1 MARGPD
7 AMKVLAVIQARM
19 GSSRLPGK
27 VLITLVDQPVI
38 QWVYERTSRIPGV
51 HEVVVAT
58 TTSVTDDALAHW
70 CETHGIPLYRGSE
83 EDVLERYVKCAQ
95 EYDADAVV
103 RITADC
109 PLLDPIASGDV
120 VKAFLEA
127 QPCAYASNTQP
138 PTFPDG
144 LDTEVISREALEI
157 SGREASGVLDR
168 EHVTAF
174 VRGHPERFP
183 SVSVL
188 CEHDLSEHRWT
199 LDELRD
205 LTFLSAVVERLRR
218 THASGS
224 VNEILDILAAEP
236 GLRSL
241 NAGIARNA
249 GGGHAIASS

>member
-1 MARGPD
+1 MR
-7 AMKVLAVIQARM
+7 VLVVIQARM
-19 GSSRLPGK
+19 GSERLPGK
-27 VLITLVDQPVI
+27 VLMTLVDKPVI
-38 QWVYERTSRIPGV
+38 QSVYERASRIRGV

-58 TTSVTDDALAHW
+58 TTSVTDDPLAHW
-70 CETHGIPLYRGSE
+70 CEAQDMPVYRGSE

-95 EYDADAVV
+95 EHDADAVV

-120 VKAFLEA
+120 LEAFLDA

-157 SGREASGVLDR
+157 SAREADRAFDR
-168 EHVTAF
+168 EHVTTF
-174 VRGHPERFP
+174 VREHPERFS
-183 SVSVL
+183 SVAVL
-188 CEHDLSEHRWT
+188 CETDLSEHRWT

-205 LTFLSAVVERLRR
+205 LTFLAAVVERLRR
-218 THASGS
+218 VHASGS
-224 VNEILDILAAEP
+224 MSEILEILAAEP
-236 GLRSL
+236 GLSSL

-249 GGGHAIASS
+249 GGGHAVTSN

>member
-1 MARGPD
+1 MNIL
-7 AMKVLAVIQARM
+7 VVIQARM

-27 VLITLVDQPVI
+27 VLMTLVDQPVI
-38 QWVYERTSRIPGV
+38 QWVYERASLIPGV
-51 HEVVVAT
+51 NEVVVAT
-58 TTSVTDDALAHW
+58 TTAVTDDVLARW
-70 CETHGIPLYRGSE
+70 CEAHGFPVFRGSE
-83 EDVLERYVKCAQ
+83 EDVLARYLECARA
-95 EYDADAVV
+95 YDGDAIV

-109 PLLDPIASGDV
+109 PLLDPAASGDV
-120 VKAFLEA
+120 VKAFLDA

-157 SGREASGVLDR
+157 SGREAAAAYDR

-174 VRGHPERFP
+174 VREHPQRFP

-188 CEHDLSEHRWT
+188 CEADLSEHRWT

-205 LTFLSAVVERLRR
+205 LSFLAAVVERLRGEQ
-218 THASGS
+218 ASGS
-224 VNEILDILAAEP
+224 MSEILEILAAEP
-236 GLRSL
+236 GLSAL

-249 GGGHAIASS
+249 GGGHALTSH

>member
-1 MARGPD
+1 MRI
-7 AMKVLAVIQARM
+7 VAVIQARM

-27 VLITLVDQPVI
+27 VLMTLVDQPVI
-38 QWVYERTSRIPGV
+38 QWVYERASSIPGV
-51 HEVVVAT
+51 HEAVVAT
-58 TTSVTDDALAHW
+58 TTSVTDDVLARW
-70 CETHGIPLYRGSE
+70 CEAHGVPLHRGSE
-83 EDVLERYVKCAQ
+83 EDVLDRYVRCAQ
-95 EYDADAVV
+95 AHDADAVV

-127 QPCAYASNTQP
+127 QPCDYASNTQP

-157 SGREASGVLDR
+157 SGREAASAFDR

-174 VRGHPERFP
+174 VREHPRRFP

-188 CEHDLSEHRWT
+188 YEEDLSEQRWT

-205 LTFLSAVVERLRR
+205 LTFLSAVAERLRR
-218 THASGS
+218 EHVSGS
-224 VNEILDILAAEP
+224 MTEVLDILAAEP
-236 GLRSL
+236 ALRSL
-241 NAGIARNA
+241 NAGIVRNA
-249 GGGHAIASS
+249 GGVRAVTSH

>member
-1 MARGPD
+1 
-7 AMKVLAVIQARM
+7 MKVVAVIQARM
-19 GSSRLPGK
+19 GSSRLPAK

-38 QWVYERTSRIPGV
+38 QWVYERASRIPGV

-58 TTSVTDDALAHW
+58 TTSVTDDALARW
-70 CETHGIPLYRGSE
+70 CEAHSIPVYRGSE
-83 EDVLERYVKCAQ
+83 EDVLTRYLECAQ
-95 EYDADAVV
+95 KYDADAVV

-109 PLLDPIASGDV
+109 PLLDPIASGNV

-127 QPCAYASNTQP
+127 QPCDYASNTQP

-157 SGREASGVLDR
+157 SGREASQVFDR

-183 SVSVL
+183 SVSVV
-188 CEHDLSEHRWT
+188 CEEDLSEHRWT
-199 LDELRD
+199 LDEPRD

-218 THASGS
+218 EHASGS
-224 VNEILDILAAEP
+224 MTEILNILAAEP
-236 GLRSL
+236 GLSSL

-249 GGGHAIASS
+249 GGARAAASH